1 VWGMTVGCR
10 VVPGLGVLMARKHS
24 NKCDKPH
31 QGEPQRIARVAP
43 GLLWSRV
50 FGMRR
55 AMKIAP
61 LAVSCL
67 LLVTMPL
74 FARDKSD
81 VLIMNNGD
89 HLTCEIKS
97 LDASVLYVSLDYV
110 SGTVSFDWSKV
121 RRVESK
127 QLFMVKTEDG
137 SVYTGTLSTAE
148 TGGNRP
154 VRIEVAVSPE
164 TNVALEREKVVAM
177 NQTSNRFWQR
187 FNGSINMG
195 LIYSKGNQS
204 TQYNFETK
212 VQYPRERWSAGAD
225 FNSTL
230 AVNTGASASTR
241 NDASLYARRLLRWNN
256 WFYTGLGNF
265 LQSSEQ
271 NIQLQ
276 SNLGGGVGRYVKN
289 TNHAVIS
296 LSGGLAWQN
305 TRYTQSIASQA
316 SQNVAALLVASDVE
330 FFKFNKTNLTIQGF
344 VFPAISEPG
353 RVFASTNM
361 TYYVKFFGNFTWNL
375 SFYGNWDNRPPAQFS
390 GSDYGA
396 SSGIGWT
403 FGNQ

>member
-1 VWGMTVGCR
+1 MSSIKER
-10 VVPGLGVLMARKHS
+10 R
-24 NKCDKPH
+24 
-31 QGEPQRIARVAP
+31 QRIARIA
-43 GLLWSRV
+43 LDLTSSRV
-50 FGMRR
+50 KMRR

-61 LAVSCL
+61 VAVSCV

-81 VLIMNNGD
+81 LLIMNNGD

-97 LDASVLYVSLDYV
+97 LDSSILYVSLDYMT
-110 SGTVSFDWSKV
+110 GTASLDWSKV

-127 QLFMVKTEDG
+127 QLFLVKTEDG

-148 TGGNRP
+148 TGGERP
-154 VRIEVAVSPE
+154 VRIEVAESPE
-164 TNVALEREKVVAM
+164 TNIVLERAKVVTM
-177 NQTSNRFWQR
+177 DQTSNRFWRR

-212 VQYPRERWSAGAD
+212 VEYPRERWAAGAD

-230 AVNTGASASTR
+230 ARSTGAEVSTR
-241 NDASLYARRLLRWNN
+241 NNASLYARHLLRWNN
-256 WFYTGLGNF
+256 WFYTGLGSL

-271 NIQLQ
+271 NIDLQ

-289 TNHAVIS
+289 TNHAVIA
-296 LSGGLAWQN
+296 LSSGLAWQN
-305 TRYTQSIASQA
+305 TRYTQTMASLR
-316 SQNVAALLVASDVE
+316 SQNVATLLVASSVE
-330 FFKFNKTNLTIQGF
+330 VFKFDKTNLTVQGI
-344 VFPAISEPG
+344 VFPALSEPG
-353 RVFASTNM
+353 RVFTNTNM
-361 TYYVKFFGNFTWNL
+361 SYYIKFFGDFTWNF
-375 SFYGNWDNRPPAQFS
+375 SFYGNWDNQPPANHS

-403 FGNQ
+403 FGNP